1 MSRFEQRYVIDTNA
15 LSQLTRRRRATTFFR
30 ESTVIPE
37 EVLHEAAGFP
47 DIDSLRENVH
57 PTTPRVLH
65 WLIEVL
71 ATVPDND
78 TRLIDLYA
86 NRGNADPL
94 VIACALE
101 GQEHDGQYLWPT
113 EWIVVT
119 ADEAV
124 RDKAKE
130 FKLEVLINDRF
141 ADLIDE
147 HDDQR

>member
-1 MSRFEQRYVIDTNA
+1 MSDFEQRYVVDTNA
-15 LSQLTRRRRATTFFR
+15 LSQLGRARRASDFFR
-30 ESTVIPE
+30 RNTVIPE

-57 PTTPRVLH
+57 PTTPRVFHL
-65 WLIEVL
+65 LIEVL
-71 ATVPDND
+71 ATVPDSD

-130 FKLEVLINDRF
+130 FKLEVLTNDRF